1 MGKHHGAS
9 TEGYF
14 SGRKGCDIFLEGDTE
29 ALGKELSLLA
39 SGSVSQKHPALSTG
53 PTRPASG
60 TARTCCSVPPALSPG
75 RPVSSALSAVPEAAS
90 SRSREGA
97 CEQMALPAITHPQM
111 EGGSPLVTLA
121 FAKIGQSSGYS
132 PVSRKYW
139 SKSPTLTV
147 CRSLSFKTKHWEM
160 WKGLLL

>member
-9 TEGYF
+9 IEGHF
-14 SGRKGCDIFLEGDTE
+14 SGRKGCDIFLEGATE
-29 ALGKELSLLA
+29 ALGKELSFLS

-53 PTRPASG
+53 LTWSASG
-60 TARTCCSVPPALSPG
+60 TTRYLLLCPSCPEP

-90 SRSREGA
+90 SHSHEGA
-97 CEQMALPAITHPQM
+97 CEQMSLPAITYPQM

-121 FAKIGQSSGYS
+121 FTKTEQSSGHS